1 MLGVLA
7 STGVVSAR
15 VTGGGGSLFLLHA
28 TSATTIA
35 KPHTVLTMVVHNT
48 RDARDA
54 PWPEWQNA
62 VAAPRAVYYDGRVPE
77 VREVL
82 EQGLPTGVSIDRVA
96 EAVARIAAA
105 GLTAWPTIVLPDHVI
120 AERIA
125 ARLRDDVEHR
135 GDADLV
141 GLAQHD
147 ADVFLAIALATG
159 VPGALRVFEDE
170 LVPQIHLALRR
181 LRLPPAT
188 IDEVKQTVRFDLLVG
203 ESGPKIADY
212 AGRGELAAW
221 LRVTATRKA
230 LTLLRRTNREESL
243 DDLLLD
249 HWPDANPDP
258 AKQHL
263 RAKYTAELKQAIH
276 DAFAALEVRQRN
288 LLRQHI
294 LDELTID
301 ELARLYRAHRATCAR
316 WLADARAELGKNTRK
331 RLIASLGLHH
341 DEVESLLRFLDSDI
355 ELSISRIFEDGVKAG
370 VKAGAT

>member
-1 MLGVLA
+1 M
-7 STGVVSAR
+7 
-15 VTGGGGSLFLLHA
+15 
-28 TSATTIA
+28 
-35 KPHTVLTMVVHNT
+35 
-48 RDARDA
+48 
-54 PWPEWQNA
+54 
-62 VAAPRAVYYDGRVPE
+62 AAPRTVYYDGRVPE

-82 EQGLPTGVSIDRVA
+82 EQGLPTGVSIDRIA
-96 EAVARIAAA
+96 EVVTRIAAA
-105 GLTAWPTIVLPDHVI
+105 GQAAWPTIVLADHVI

-125 ARLRDDVEHR
+125 ARLRDDAEHR
-135 GDADLV
+135 GDAELV
-141 GLAQHD
+141 GMPQHD
-147 ADVFLAIALATG
+147 ADVFLAIALANG
-159 VPGALRVFEDE
+159 VPGALRIFEDE
-170 LVPQIHLALRR
+170 LVPQIQLALRR

-203 ESGPKIADY
+203 EAGPKIADY

-230 LTLLRRTNREESL
+230 LTLLRRTNRLQEESL

-249 HWPDANPDP
+249 HGPDANPDP

-301 ELARLYRAHRATCAR
+301 ELAHLYRAHRATCAR

-331 RLIASLGLHH
+331 RLIASLGLDH
-341 DEVESLLRFLDSDI
+341 DEVDSLLRFLDSDI
-355 ELSISRIFEDGVKAG
+355 ELSISRIFADPGSRGLKAG
-370 VKAGAT
+370 TKPGPST